1 MKKILIAMALAAG
14 FTSAQAA
21 DATVYTGRNY
31 TTGQNTLGF
40 NATVFENS
48 KLNVALGADRTVSGV
63 DTYRFNA
70 VAGYTFTKFLG
81 MDVVPK
87 LGLSYVTRNSAVN
100 GYAATA
106 GVGLERVLD
115 KNITLVADYQYQK
128 GQDAV
133 SALDGN
139 IVTVGLNF
147 KF

>member
-1 MKKILIAMALAAG
+1 M
-14 FTSAQAA
+14 
-21 DATVYTGRNY
+21 
-31 TTGQNTLGF
+31 
-40 NATVFENS
+40 
-48 KLNVALGADRTVSGV
+48 
-63 DTYRFNA
+63 
-70 VAGYTFTKFLG
+70 G

-87 LGLSYVTRNSAVN
+87 LGLSYVTRNSAAN

-133 SALDGN
+133 SALDGS
-139 IVTVGLNF
+139 IVTIGLNF